1 MAMQTVLR
9 GDKAV
14 KHYFL
19 SNNHLDEDVTHP
31 ISHQN
36 MQNGAIQICLRAQ
49 VVISQHSV

>member
-1 MAMQTVLR
+1 MQTVLR

-36 MQNGAIQICLRAQ
+36 GAILICLRAQ